1 MTLLAEVSVPDW
13 VLRESMWYQ
22 VKQLVSDTIRVYD
35 ARIIPLTFRCK
46 GWESLQRV
54 HTLNQISLPVESS
67 ATLQC
72 FLGSGWVQV
81 QSLHHFYEIRDER
94 RKIE

>member
-1 MTLLAEVSVPDW
+1 MGIFAT
-13 VLRESMWYQ
+13 
-22 VKQLVSDTIRVYD
+22 
-35 ARIIPLTFRCK
+35 
-46 GWESLQRV
+46 RV

-81 QSLHHFYEIRDER
+81 QSLHRIYEIRDER